1 MHTTIE
7 TSTQPAQIPSS
18 AGGQKYYRLFRT
30 HADQSRIVSA
40 TQKAFLDGIEMFA
53 GRECRERCEKA
64 GLGKLHLFYPPE
76 YVGLLEAYVN
86 EQVKRIAIE
95 WTAAIGRHDV
105 GFQGE
110 FLVQDL
116 LIVRVHYPHGHLG
129 KPTTGATR
137 QPSLRHRIRY
147 GLASNL
153 ERIKDSYTSPSAFRL
168 PGHVL
173 KYVQQRRKR
182 AALPLPYRC
191 HASHMDSWLG
201 QPTTSLSVWLGISGL
216 DQHNGLCIYP
226 DTMGVALPV
235 DASKFLGSGFLL
247 PQPLRPEIHD
257 GDLFVFC
264 TDMLHSSQLNVSD
277 KTRIA
282 LTTRIDPGTPVFSD
296 ESLWFI
302 ERWYS
307 GESILAGQWR
317 RVKVSADRRVP
328 KLTPTPQTG
337 RSIDLP
343 TVFKDGQEYRVAS
356 SDQIREDQAFTV
368 QFQNTRIMIV
378 RTKGALKAMSALCPH
393 AGYRMDDGFHDSCK
407 VICPGH
413 GLEFDIQTGESALK
427 RYRLESFPVV
437 ERDGAVYL
445 GRPS

>member
-7 TSTQPAQIPSS
+7 TSVQPAKIPS
-18 AGGQKYYRLFRT
+18 AEPGQKYYRLFRT
-30 HADQSRIVSA
+30 HAGQSKIVTA
-40 TQKAFLDGIEMFA
+40 TQKAFLDGIELFA
-53 GRECRERCEKA
+53 GRECRERCEQA
-64 GLGKLHLFYPPE
+64 GLGKLHLHYPAE

-86 EQVKRIAIE
+86 EQVKRLAIE

-105 GFQGE
+105 GFPGE

-129 KPTTGATR
+129 QSTTVAAKP
-137 QPSLRHRIRY
+137 PSLRHRMRY

-153 ERIKDSYTSPSAFRL
+153 ERIKDSYTSPSALRL

-235 DASKFLGSGFLL
+235 DSSKFLGPGFLL
-247 PQPLRPEIHD
+247 PEPIRPEIHD

-296 ESLWFI
+296 ESLWFV

-317 RVKVSADRRVP
+317 RVKVDADRRVP
-328 KLTPTPQTG
+328 KAIPTQQGG
-337 RSIDLP
+337 RSIDIP
-343 TVFKDGQEYRVAS
+343 SVFNEGQEYRIAS
-356 SDQIREDQAFTV
+356 SDQIPEDQTFTV
-368 QFQNTRIMIV
+368 QFQNKRIMVV
-378 RTKGALKAMSALCPH
+378 RTDGVLKALLAICPH
-393 AGYRMDDGFHDSCK
+393 GQYRIDDGFHDSCK

-413 GLEFDIQTGESALK
+413 GLEFDIKTGESALK
-427 RYRLESFPVV
+427 RYRLTVFPVS

-445 GRPS
+445 GRRS